1 LRLLL
6 QAALGKSER
15 NVLMSSVSRPPPHSR

>member
-15 NVLMSSVSRPPPHSR
+15 NALMSSVSRPPPQS